1 MRMQKCPHCGAENS
15 VKRDKCYQC
24 QQPLTP
30 VADEGAP
37 TRQAQGRPPEA
48 DSRWQALELPRDR
61 EGRGAPPSAPE
72 QVPTTGPPSVAQ
84 ADNLRYPPQQRSYM
98 PLIRH
103 PLGHVR
109 RMGLFFRQLHSLT
122 QAGFPVAGACREME
136 SRAPWNLRGL
146 VREMREAAEAGKP
159 VSEAMGRH
167 RDLFYAWHIGLVGAA
182 EAGGFLPDAF
192 DQIAHGYEVEWE
204 TRSALLFR
212 LAFYG
217 LFGVPAVLLT
227 IPIIVFLTLPIPK
240 DGWTPTTV
248 WQTWLLYLRTVSLP
262 IALGLVALVVVS
274 QILASTS
281 WFQGVQQRV
290 VAVLPV
296 FGRLART
303 AALERYLSA
312 LGLLLR
318 AGLPV
323 GNAAEQA
330 AAAAGNAVITPRL
343 LTVVPALRE
352 GTPLS
357 QALAATRVL
366 DRDTLNMAATGE
378 TSGTLPD
385 MLTRMGNFY
394 RDENE
399 TRRKLVLRMTG
410 IAIGLVW
417 IFGVA
422 AIGYIGLKA
431 YFDYAFRV
439 YDWMQ
444 E

>member
-1 MRMQKCPHCGAENS
+1 
-15 VKRDKCYQC
+15 
-24 QQPLTP
+24 
-30 VADEGAP
+30 
-37 TRQAQGRPPEA
+37 
-48 DSRWQALELPRDR
+48 
-61 EGRGAPPSAPE
+61 
-72 QVPTTGPPSVAQ
+72 
-84 ADNLRYPPQQRSYM
+84 
-98 PLIRH
+98 
-103 PLGHVR
+103 
-109 RMGLFFRQLHSLT
+109 MGIFFRQLQSLT

-136 SRAPWNLRGL
+136 NRAPWNLRGL

-192 DQIAHGYEVEWE
+192 DQIAHGYEAEWE

-439 YDWMQ
+439 YDWMT